1 MNYLQTTAC
10 TLGLGRYFAMVDFR
24 FLIHNKIGIRTL
36 WKSFKVYSKG
46 KGHANGRSIG
56 SFIISGNTRV
66 SLGKNVKITNKGSFT
81 LGLQPEEFHVSTNPC
96 VLGMGENSELA
107 INGACRVGLGVVIVL
122 LKDAFLELGN
132 NVYINSN
139 STLVCGKHI
148 KIGDGSRISWNAE
161 ICDTDFH
168 RIVREGSV
176 TSKPIEIGRNV
187 LIGRRAMI
195 LKGVKVGEKSVV
207 AAGAVVTKDVPENCL
222 VAGVPARI
230 VRRGIDW
237 E

>member
-1 MNYLQTTAC
+1 
-10 TLGLGRYFAMVDFR
+10 MVNLR
-24 FLIHNKIGIRTL
+24 FIVERRIGIRTL
-36 WKSFKVYSKG
+36 WKSFNVYSKG
-46 KGHANGRSIG
+46 KAYKDRRSLAD
-56 SFIISGNTRV
+56 FLISGNTCVR
-66 SLGKNVKITNKGSFT
+66 LEKNVRIINKGSFT

-96 VLGMGENSELA
+96 VLGMGENSKLA
-107 INGACRVGLGVVIVL
+107 INGSCRVGLGVTIVL
-122 LKDAFLELGN
+122 LKDAFLELGTD
-132 NVYINSN
+132 VYINSN

-176 TSKPIEIGRNV
+176 TSEPIEIGRNT

-195 LKGVKVGEKSVV
+195 LKGVKVGDGSVV

-230 VRRGIDW
+230 VRREIKW

>member
-1 MNYLQTTAC
+1 LVT
-10 TLGLGRYFAMVDFR
+10 
-24 FLIHNKIGIRTL
+24 
-36 WKSFKVYSKG
+36 
-46 KGHANGRSIG
+46 NGS
-56 SFIISGNTRV
+56 
-66 SLGKNVKITNKGSFT
+66 
-81 LGLQPEEFHVSTNPC
+81 
-96 VLGMGENSELA
+96 
-107 INGACRVGLGVVIVL
+107 CRAGPGVAIVL

-132 NVYINSN
+132 DVYINSN

-176 TSKPIEIGRNV
+176 ASKPIEIGRNT

-195 LKGVKVGEKSVV
+195 LKGVKLGVGSVV

-230 VRRGIDW
+230 VRRDIKW